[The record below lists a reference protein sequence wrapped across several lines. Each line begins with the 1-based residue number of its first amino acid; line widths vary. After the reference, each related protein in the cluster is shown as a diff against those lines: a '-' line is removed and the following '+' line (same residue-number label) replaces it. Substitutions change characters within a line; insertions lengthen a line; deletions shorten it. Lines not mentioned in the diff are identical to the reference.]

1 MNKNGIDS
9 WYDQSK
15 TPDPKHDLASKIAQ
29 FVLVLILLSDNTC
42 NSSYQKSSHIA
53 RESIWVQRSSYKI
66 LNSELL
72 WKITGADIQV
82 SSEVRVDNILAKAHL
97 VLRPSWCSDILFIKG
112 AQGYQNLTEF
122 KRIHIIGQ
130 IHGLGLRVFA

>member
-1 MNKNGIDS
+1 MQFII
-9 WYDQSK
+9 SK
-15 TPDPKHDLASKIAQ
+15 VFTYCPEKHLGATQ
-29 FVLVLILLSDNTC
+29 L
-42 NSSYQKSSHIA
+42 
-53 RESIWVQRSSYKI
+53 YKI